1 MIDLQKISEIMNELH
16 VEASYIFNNW
26 IVLAILVFSFFVA
39 TYTDMTSMKIYD
51 RFNQALAFLRI
62 CLIPVIPV
70 TSSTLIGC
78 VIGFVVLVIPAIM
91 LMHKCGGDIK
101 FVSVLGS
108 FLGGGLTIIFMFFS
122 CAYMLI
128 YSGIRKIQT
137 KKPVSKIPTP
147 FAPFFFLS
155 FLTIWALFACGVL

>member
-1 MIDLQKISEIMNELH
+1 MLTFSEIMNELH
-16 VEASYIFNNW
+16 MEASYIFNSK

-51 RFNQALAFLRI
+51 RFNQSLAFLRI
-62 CLIPVIPV
+62 CLIPLIPV
-70 TSSTLIGC
+70 TPSTIIGC
-78 VIGFVVLVIPAIM
+78 IIGFVVLVLPAIA
-91 LMHKCGGDIK
+91 LMHRMGGDIK
-101 FVSVLGS
+101 FVTVLGS

-122 CAYMLI
+122 CTYMLI
-128 YSGIRKIQT
+128 YSGIRRIQT

-155 FLTIWALFACGVL
+155 FLTIWALFACGVI

>member
-108 FLGGGLTIIFMFFS
+108 FLGGGVIMSI
-122 CAYMLI
+122 AI
-128 YSGIRKIQT
+128 
-137 KKPVSKIPTP
+137 
-147 FAPFFFLS
+147 
-155 FLTIWALFACGVL
+155 VLLELVFK